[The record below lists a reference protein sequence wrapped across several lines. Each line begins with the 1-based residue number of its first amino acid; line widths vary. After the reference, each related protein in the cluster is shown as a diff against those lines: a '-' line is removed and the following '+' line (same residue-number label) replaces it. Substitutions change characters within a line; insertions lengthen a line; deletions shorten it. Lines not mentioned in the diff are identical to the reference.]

1 VKLISYNLHF
11 VIDFTISALSR
22 EASPSGAMGLSM
34 GNGHLLP
41 PGNWD

>member
-1 VKLISYNLHF
+1 LSLTT
-11 VIDFTISALSR
+11 FTALLR
-22 EASPSGAMGLSM
+22 EASPSGAMGLHT